1 MTSLQIYAPFADA
14 GIDKLFRGFFR
25 SVPFER
31 NRAQPIAI
39 KMDVTETEKG
49 YTIHAEIPGVN
60 KDDIKV
66 TVESNQVTIGAEVK
80 RESER
85 KDGERVLRTERSYG
99 SAFRSIVLPAEI
111 DDSAAEARYDNGV
124 LELKLNKKAAA
135 AGRKITIQ

>member
-1 MTSLQIYAPFADA
+1 MTSLQIYDPFTDA

-25 SVPFER
+25 PVLFER

-49 YTIHAEIPGVN
+49 YTIRAEMPGVK

-66 TVESNQVTIGAEVK
+66 TVEGNQVTIGAEVK
-80 RESER
+80 RESEQ
-85 KDGERVLRTERSYG
+85 KDGERLLRTERSYG
-99 SAFRSIVLPAEI
+99 SAYRSFVLPAEV
-111 DDSAAEARYDNGV
+111 DESASEARYDNGV
-124 LELKLNKKAAA
+124 LELKLSKKAAV